1 MKLVKPDREIYEYLL
16 KKYDLEAQECV
27 FLDDRLENVEGARK
41 VGMKGILFENY
52 EQAWAELEEM
62 ISL

>member
-1 MKLVKPDREIYEYLL
+1 M
-16 KKYDLEAQECV
+16 
-27 FLDDRLENVEGARK
+27 DDRLENVEGARK